1 MSPCPPT
8 RLSPRGCIS
17 PDFKHLNRCGAQ
29 RRLGMRK
36 VRICICIGKGKSG
49 RGGLSSADNVAK
61 PYRYLPRGS
70 LLSRS
75 SGVFAKARFFSSPHP
90 VNRFAFSIC
99 PPSLPFLLLSPVGLP
114 DQTIA
119 LSGPD
124 APPRNRSPI
133 PIPTN
138 PISPSPS
145 SRSPSKRPTRK
156 SNRREKTHGALA
168 CTCACCCCCCC
179 SPPSPLFQNRLLYA
193 GQEE

>member
-1 MSPCPPT
+1 
-8 RLSPRGCIS
+8 
-17 PDFKHLNRCGAQ
+17 
-29 RRLGMRK
+29 MRK
-36 VRICICIGKGKSG
+36 VRICICIGKEKTG
-49 RGGLSSADNVAK
+49 RGVLSKRRYVAE
-61 PYRYLPRGS
+61 PYRYLPRGL

-75 SGVFAKARFFSSPHP
+75 SGIFAKARFFSSPHP
-90 VNRFAFSIC
+90 VNLFAFSIF
-99 PPSLPFLLLSPVGLP
+99 PPSLPFLLLSPSSLP

-156 SNRREKTHGALA
+156 SNRREKTHGTLA
-168 CTCACCCCCCC
+168 CTCACCCCCCCC